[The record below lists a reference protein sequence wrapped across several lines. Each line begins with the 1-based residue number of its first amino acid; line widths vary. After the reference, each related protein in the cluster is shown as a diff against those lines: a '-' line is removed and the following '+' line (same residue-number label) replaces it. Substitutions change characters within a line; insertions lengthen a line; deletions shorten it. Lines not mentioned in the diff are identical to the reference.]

1 MKKNVVIGI
10 VGVIAVVAVIILFSV
25 NKKCEV
31 QINTKGGT
39 IYPNQSLKCGEILQN
54 ITDPEI
60 PGFKFVEWY
69 DEETG
74 EVFDIKTPI
83 TKSMKIAARYNQIAE

>member
-1 MKKNVVIGI
+1 MKKNVIYGI
-10 VGVIAVVAVIILFSV
+10 VGVIVVVALIIVFSV

-39 IYPNQSLKCGEILQN
+39 IFANQKVKCGEKMEN
-54 ITDPEI
+54 ISNPEM
-60 PGFKFVEWY
+60 PGYEFVEWY

-74 EVFDIKTPI
+74 EVFDINSPI
-83 TKSMKIAARYNQIAE
+83 NKHMKIAARYNQLTQ